1 MSLVPSL
8 LQAILKVDGEAL
20 VMHAGEKPY
29 VVAPAGQIELASRG
43 LTLEAVDGIV
53 GQLLPPELQR
63 ALDEFGA
70 VQYELPAA
78 PEFPREHFT
87 VVAARGGDDL
97 WTEIRRRRVP
107 AEDAPGEV
115 FPSRGAPA
123 GAAAAVAER
132 PVVATPPVAVD
143 APAVVARPVVVPP
156 VITSPAIAASV
167 APPVVEPPAVV
178 LPVAPPVVVSPAAA
192 SVVVAPPVIAPLA
205 VPPIHAVEVIP
216 APVAAEP
223 STIADA
229 ALVAEVPSTHPQ
241 PVAYQETFAGHEAVT
256 HYEPVAAHEPFV
268 HHEAAA
274 LHEAVAH
281 EAVGREPFVH
291 HEPVV
296 PVEAV
301 ARLELP
307 VQHEAIR
314 RDEAG
319 RVDERVE
326 QYAAA
331 GHHQAEYHEP
341 VDHREARAH
350 QAVVARQESVAYQEP
365 VREDEEFEEEE
376 EIEDDGLSLGDFGQT
391 EGWYEEEEEE
401 EDEEIDGDDGLT
413 LPDAEQLFGKR
424 KEAGTDYEEFEVG
437 ELEAGEEYEEYE
449 EVEEFEDGD
458 EFELDF
464 DTPAPSQPAMAA
476 QVYTPAPRMFIPPP
490 PQTPAAHAV
499 AEVPFQAAP
508 PLRVEA
514 PPRSAIAEVSQPFLL
529 VPPSIV
535 EAPRPLAQMPPR
547 LIAPPPEPAVFEA
560 PQPAAYVATPVAYV
574 PEPPPAPV
582 VEAVAAFETPEPVA
596 EVSSPELEGSP
607 AYAEQPP
614 AMVEATGTSAFESP
628 APVLETEPVA
638 EMAPPVVEAVAA
650 FETPEPVAEVPSP
663 ELEASP
669 AYAEQPPAM
678 VEASGTSAFE
688 SPAPVLETE
697 PVAEMAPPA
706 VEAVAA
712 FETSEPVAEVAP
724 PVVEAWAA
732 IETPEPVAEEVP
744 SPELEAP
751 PSYAELPPVVAA
763 PPPEPE
769 FELSPPVFDETQEAA
784 AEVPPP
790 PVEAIAHAELP
801 FGFVEALMP
810 TATPFEPLA
819 ESAVEPEAEPDEE
832 PAPAEEPSTPRPS
845 WAARVPP
852 ATILSMSRNPIRSAD
867 FQPPA
872 MQDPTMSGLD
882 RLLRVSAARGASTL
896 YLSTDAQP
904 SVRVDGELQTIEGE
918 PVLSARDV
926 ESLLLTLMP
935 ERSHEALRTG
945 AATEWFC
952 DIDVVG
958 RVRCLSFR
966 DHRGPGGVFRLMPT
980 RSVSVDQLGLP
991 RSVQALAIEPEGL
1004 VLVAGPRSSGK
1015 RTLLSAF
1022 VDQINK
1028 TRRDHVI
1035 TIEREVNIVHE
1046 QSSSF
1051 VSQREVRGNDDEMLV
1066 AARAALREDPDVL
1079 VIEDL
1084 RTAALMNVALE
1095 AASAGRLVV
1104 AGFSAHTAAGAIDR
1118 IIDLYPPENRGQ
1130 VQMALADCL
1139 RGVIVQVLLRN
1150 TSGGRVPAREVLL
1163 NTAAVSSV
1171 IAEGKTSQLS
1181 MAIEGGRRYGMM
1193 PINDGLVGLVQ
1204 SGVVDAREAYR
1215 RSNDRPGFLAALK
1228 RHSIDTSF
1236 VERLA

>member
-53 GQLLPPELQR
+53 GQLLPTELQR

-97 WTEIRRRRVP
+97 WVEIRRRRVP
-107 AEDAPGEV
+107 AEDAPVEL
-115 FPSRGAPA
+115 FAPRGTPA

-132 PVVATPPVAVD
+132 PVVTAPP
-143 APAVVARPVVVPP
+143 VVARPVVAPP
-156 VITSPAIAASV
+156 VAAPVVAPPVVATPVAAPPVVVPPAIAASV
-167 APPVVEPPAVV
+167 EPPVVEPPV
-178 LPVAPPVVVSPAAA
+178 
-192 SVVVAPPVIAPLA
+192 
-205 VPPIHAVEVIP
+205 HAVEVIP
-216 APVAAEP
+216 APMAAEAY
-223 STIADA
+223 TIADA
-229 ALVAEVPSTHPQ
+229 APVAEVASTFAQ
-241 PVAYQETFAGHEAVT
+241 PVAYQETFAA
-256 HYEPVAAHEPFV
+256 
-268 HHEAAA
+268 
-274 LHEAVAH
+274 HEAVAH
-281 EAVGREPFVH
+281 
-291 HEPVV
+291 
-296 PVEAV
+296 
-301 ARLELP
+301 
-307 VQHEAIR
+307 
-314 RDEAG
+314 
-319 RVDERVE
+319 VE

-331 GHHQAEYHEP
+331 GYHQTAEYHEP
-341 VDHREARAH
+341 VDHRDAPAP

-376 EIEDDGLSLGDFGQT
+376 IEDDDLSLGDFGET
-391 EGWYEEEEEE
+391 EGWYEEEVEVEEGE
-401 EDEEIDGDDGLT
+401 FDDDEGLT

-424 KEAGTDYEEFEVG
+424 RAAATDHEDFAVG
-437 ELEAGEEYEEYE
+437 ELDEGEEYEEYEEIEEYE

-458 EFELDF
+458 GLELDL
-464 DTPAPSQPAMAA
+464 DMPAPSQPAMAA
-476 QVYTPAPRMFIPPP
+476 QVQTPAPRMFIPPP
-490 PQTPAAHAV
+490 EQTPAARAV
-499 AEVPFQAAP
+499 AEAPWQAAPP

-514 PPRSAIAEVSQPFLL
+514 LQSSAIAEVSQPLLL
-529 VPPSIV
+529 VPPPIV

-547 LIAPPPEPAVFEA
+547 VIAPPPEPAVFET
-560 PQPAAYVATPVAYV
+560 PQPAAYVAPPVAYV
-574 PEPPPAPV
+574 PEPTLAPVAEPPHVVETPAFETAAPLSVVEEAYAVAAAPPAPEFETHAPV
-582 VEAVAAFETPEPVA
+582 FETAEPVAEVPPPIVEAVAAFETPEPVA
-596 EVSSPELEGSP
+596 EVASPEFKAPLS
-607 AYAEQPP
+607 YAEPP
-614 AMVEATGTSAFESP
+614 PVVAAAPLAPEFEP
-628 APVLETEPVA
+628 HAPVFETAESVA
-638 EMAPPVVEAVAA
+638 EMPPPVVEAVAA
-650 FETPEPVAEVPSP
+650 FETPEPVAEV
-663 ELEASP
+663 AP
-669 AYAEQPPAM
+669 AV
-678 VEASGTSAFE
+678 VEAVA
-688 SPAPVLETE
+688 AYETPE
-697 PVAEMAPPA
+697 PVAEEPPV

-712 FETSEPVAEVAP
+712 FETPQPVAEMAPPVVEAVAAIDTPEPVAEVAP
-724 PVVEAWAA
+724 PVVEAVAA

-744 SPELEAP
+744 TPELEAP
-751 PSYAELPPVVAA
+751 PSYMELPPVVVA
-763 PPPEPE
+763 PPPEPV
-769 FELSPPVFDETQEAA
+769 FELRPPEFDTQEPV
-784 AEVPPP
+784 AEEPPP
-790 PVEAIAHAELP
+790 PVEALAHAELP
-801 FGFVEALMP
+801 FWVVEAPMP
-810 TATPFEPLA
+810 AATLFEPPA
-819 ESAVEPEAEPDEE
+819 ESAVEPEAEPEVE
-832 PAPAEEPSTPRPS
+832 PAPAAEPSTRRPTWAPRM
-845 WAARVPP
+845 PP
-852 ATILSMSRNPIRSAD
+852 ATVLSMSRNPIRSTE
-867 FQPPA
+867 FQPPPI
-872 MQDPTMSGLD
+872 QDPTMSGLD

-952 DIDVVG
+952 DIDIVG

-1051 VSQREVRGNDDEMLV
+1051 VSQREVRGNDDDMLV

-1118 IIDLYPPENRGQ
+1118 IIDLYPSENRGQ

-1150 TSGGRVPAREVLL
+1150 TSGGRVPVREVLL
-1163 NTAAVSSV
+1163 NTPAVSSV

-1193 PINDGLVGLVQ
+1193 PINDGLVSLVE

-1215 RSNDRPGFLAALK
+1215 RSNDRSGFLAALK
-1228 RHSIDTSF
+1228 RHGIDTTS

>member
-1 MSLVPSL
+1 
-8 LQAILKVDGEAL
+8 
-20 VMHAGEKPY
+20 
-29 VVAPAGQIELASRG
+29 
-43 LTLEAVDGIV
+43 
-53 GQLLPPELQR
+53 
-63 ALDEFGA
+63 
-70 VQYELPAA
+70 
-78 PEFPREHFT
+78 
-87 VVAARGGDDL
+87 
-97 WTEIRRRRVP
+97 
-107 AEDAPGEV
+107 
-115 FPSRGAPA
+115 
-123 GAAAAVAER
+123 
-132 PVVATPPVAVD
+132 
-143 APAVVARPVVVPP
+143 
-156 VITSPAIAASV
+156 
-167 APPVVEPPAVV
+167 
-178 LPVAPPVVVSPAAA
+178 
-192 SVVVAPPVIAPLA
+192 
-205 VPPIHAVEVIP
+205 
-216 APVAAEP
+216 
-223 STIADA
+223 
-229 ALVAEVPSTHPQ
+229 
-241 PVAYQETFAGHEAVT
+241 
-256 HYEPVAAHEPFV
+256 
-268 HHEAAA
+268 
-274 LHEAVAH
+274 
-281 EAVGREPFVH
+281 
-291 HEPVV
+291 
-296 PVEAV
+296 
-301 ARLELP
+301 
-307 VQHEAIR
+307 
-314 RDEAG
+314 
-319 RVDERVE
+319 
-326 QYAAA
+326 
-331 GHHQAEYHEP
+331 
-341 VDHREARAH
+341 
-350 QAVVARQESVAYQEP
+350 
-365 VREDEEFEEEE
+365 
-376 EIEDDGLSLGDFGQT
+376 
-391 EGWYEEEEEE
+391 
-401 EDEEIDGDDGLT
+401 
-413 LPDAEQLFGKR
+413 
-424 KEAGTDYEEFEVG
+424 
-437 ELEAGEEYEEYE
+437 
-449 EVEEFEDGD
+449 
-458 EFELDF
+458 
-464 DTPAPSQPAMAA
+464 
-476 QVYTPAPRMFIPPP
+476 
-490 PQTPAAHAV
+490 
-499 AEVPFQAAP
+499 
-508 PLRVEA
+508 
-514 PPRSAIAEVSQPFLL
+514 
-529 VPPSIV
+529 
-535 EAPRPLAQMPPR
+535 MPPR
-547 LIAPPPEPAVFEA
+547 LIAPPPEPAIFEA

-574 PEPPPAPV
+574 PEPPPARVAEPSHVTERPAFETAALLSV
-582 VEAVAAFETPEPVA
+582 VEEPHAVAKAAPPTPEFETPEPVA
-596 EVSSPELEGSP
+596 EV
-607 AYAEQPP
+607 PP
-614 AMVEATGTSAFESP
+614 PVVEAMAAFWRP
-628 APVLETEPVA
+628 EPVA
-638 EMAPPVVEAVAA
+638 EVAPPIVEAVAA

-663 ELEASP
+663 ELEA
-669 AYAEQPPAM
+669 
-678 VEASGTSAFE
+678 
-688 SPAPVLETE
+688 
-697 PVAEMAPPA
+697 
-706 VEAVAA
+706 
-712 FETSEPVAEVAP
+712 
-724 PVVEAWAA
+724 
-732 IETPEPVAEEVP
+732 P
-744 SPELEAP
+744 S
-751 PSYAELPPVVAA
+751 SYAELPSVGSA
-763 PPPEPE
+763 PPPEPV
-769 FELSPPVFDETQEAA
+769 FELIAPVFDETQETA

-810 TATPFEPLA
+810 TATLFEPPA
-819 ESAVEPEAEPDEE
+819 ESALEPEAEPDEE
-832 PAPAEEPSTPRPS
+832 PAPAAEPSTPRRS

-852 ATILSMSRNPIRSAD
+852 ATVLSMSRNPIRSTD
-867 FQPPA
+867 FQPPP

-904 SVRVDGELQTIEGE
+904 SVRVDGELQAIEGE

-952 DIDVVG
+952 DIDIVG

-1193 PINDGLVGLVQ
+1193 PINDGLVSLVQ
-1204 SGVVDAREAYR
+1204 SGVVDSREAYR